1 MTFLAR
7 MDKAGSYSVINSE
20 GDVYIHNLSHERA
33 MQIAAAWNAQNYKGI
48 DE

>member
-7 MDKAGSYSVINSE
+7 MDKAGSYSVISCE